1 MTVIYLLIGVEIL
14 VVLLVSGFLLRK
26 VFKTYLDNKNQGK
39 RNF

>member
-1 MTVIYLLIGVEIL
+1 MTVIYLLIGIEIL

-26 VFKTYLDNKNQGK
+26 VFKAYLDKKNRRN